1 MILKTTLHSIGIIGL
16 LTAIPLSASAQ
27 KPTTCPISKAPII
40 NVRPQTKAI
49 EYDKTKTSAQL
60 NQLKSNTISP
70 YGLNVDQ
77 TTGGLRHDR
86 PTIKMNATFN
96 ITQNP
101 QTGSTCM
108 SYNTINV
115 DIQLQPKIYIAK
127 EFNRGRCG
135 REVLEHEKK
144 HVHVDRVVM
153 NKYTKKMGIAIQNAV
168 NNAGVI
174 GPFQSGRTEEFQK
187 RMFDNVKS
195 ALTSI
200 ELSMQNEMNI
210 EQQKIDSLEE
220 YERVG
225 KHCEKASQR
234 VLKNRR

>member
-1 MILKTTLHSIGIIGL
+1 
-16 LTAIPLSASAQ
+16 
-27 KPTTCPISKAPII
+27 
-40 NVRPQTKAI
+40 
-49 EYDKTKTSAQL
+49 
-60 NQLKSNTISP
+60 
-70 YGLNVDQ
+70 
-77 TTGGLRHDR
+77 
-86 PTIKMNATFN
+86 
-96 ITQNP
+96 
-101 QTGSTCM
+101 M

-187 RMFDNVKS
+187 IMFDNVKS